1 MQWLVKHQIN
11 NNKKK
16 QQAMNKEEK
25 KWKNQ
30 SIVIVNSK
38 VRTTR
43 PRSTSTRAKNE
54 TKRRGKKTT

>member
-1 MQWLVKHQIN
+1 
-11 NNKKK
+11 
-16 QQAMNKEEK
+16 MNKEEK